1 MGVKAKCP
9 EFENHERWLVSYAD
23 MLTLLFAVFVVL
35 YALQISAH
43 KKDEKKVAGSM
54 QEAFN
59 TPLPDIPV
67 DRRVGPAEQG
77 YGIFDH
83 FKGQSIRP
91 SLIQKY
97 PTNSQ
102 RVKIIEDE
110 MNALKQKLEER
121 LYGPNKFREETRS
134 GKSGSGQ
141 ERIVSVQ
148 RTSKGFK
155 LQLLARH
162 FFAAGQTAVS
172 RGAMKDLDTLTQM
185 LKDLGRPVVI
195 EGHTD
200 SLPPPGDKSNWEIS
214 TMRATNV
221 LRYMISKHN
230 YPATML
236 GAAGYADT
244 RPIANN
250 GTESGRSLNRRI
262 EIHVDYDTDTAG
274 APPE

>member
-1 MGVKAKCP
+1 MSVKQKCP

-23 MLTLLFAVFVVL
+23 MVTLLFAVFVVL
-35 YALQISAH
+35 YAIQISSH
-43 KKDEKKVAGSM
+43 KNDEKKVAGSM

-67 DRRVGPAEQG
+67 DRRVGPTEQG
-77 YGIFDH
+77 FGIFDH

-97 PTNSQ
+97 PSSSQ
-102 RVKIIEDE
+102 RVKIIDDE
-110 MNALKQKLEER
+110 MNQLKTKLEER
-121 LYGPNKFREETRS
+121 LYGPNKFREDT
-134 GKSGSGQ
+134 KAGQ
-141 ERIVSVQ
+141 ERVVTVQ

-162 FFAAGQTAVS
+162 FFPPGEVQIS
-172 RGAMKDLDTLTQM
+172 RGAMKDLDSVVQI
-185 LKDLGRPVVI
+185 LKDLGRPVTV

-200 SLPPPGDKSNWEIS
+200 SLPPKGDLSNWDIS
-214 TMRATNV
+214 AMRSANV
-221 LRYMISKHN
+221 VRYMIRKHN

-236 GAAGYADT
+236 STAGYADL

-250 GTESGRSLNRRI
+250 GTESGRNLNRRI
-262 EIHVDYDTDTAG
+262 EIHVDYDTETSG
-274 APPE
+274 TPPE

>member
-1 MGVKAKCP
+1 MSIKQKCP

-35 YALQISAH
+35 YAIQISSH
-43 KKDEKKVAGSM
+43 KNEEKKVAGSM

-67 DRRVGPAEQG
+67 DRRVGPVEQG
-77 YGIFDH
+77 FGIFDH

-97 PTNSQ
+97 PSNTQ
-102 RVKIIEDE
+102 RVKIIDDE
-110 MNALKQKLEER
+110 MNALKIKLEER
-121 LYGPNKFREETRS
+121 MYGPNKFREETKD
-134 GKSGSGQ
+134 GKGQ

-162 FFAAGQTAVS
+162 FFEAGQVKVG
-172 RGAMKDLDTLTQM
+172 RGAMKDLDSVTQI
-185 LKDLGRPVVI
+185 LKDLGRPVVV

-200 SLPPPGDKSNWEIS
+200 ALPPRGELSNWDIS
-214 TMRATNV
+214 AMRATNV
-221 LRYMISKHN
+221 LRYMIAKHN
-230 YPATML
+230 FPATML
-236 GAAGYADT
+236 SAAGYADM

-250 GTESGRSLNRRI
+250 GTESGRNLNRRI
-262 EIHVDYDTDTAG
+262 EIHVDYDTETAG
-274 APPE
+274 TPPE